1 MQELLATQQLI
12 KGARH
17 HVVHTLS
24 KDREGRGHCRHGL
37 EPCKR
42 ERHRQLDLHRRRRL
56 VRFRNQPR
64 LSGNQSPPTIG
75 AYLQDLLNLS
85 SAPHL
90 LGQNDNYGGAILTG
104 IGNPSAPANMF
115 LLAFHFGN
123 GNDYWTHT
131 ATFDAFFSCVSACD
145 TFTLPSTKAVSN
157 YRLYSIADGPIG
169 PSIDP
174 QGPAP
179 VPEPASIA
187 LLALGLV
194 GLGVSR
200 FRRH

>member
-1 MQELLATQQLI
+1 MSCTHYRRIAKAVAIVATALSLASGNAIASWTYI
-12 KGARH
+12 ADVDSSDSATNPGY
-17 HVVHTLS
+17 
-24 KDREGRGHCRHGL
+24 
-37 EPCKR
+37 P
-42 ERHRQLDLHRRRRL
+42 
-56 VRFRNQPR
+56 
-64 LSGNQSPPTIG
+64 GNQSPPTIG

-123 GNDYWTHT
+123 GNDYWTHS

>member
-1 MQELLATQQLI
+1 MSCTHYRRIAKAVAIVATALSLASGNAIAGWTYI
-12 KGARH
+12 ADADGSDSA
-17 HVVHTLS
+17 TNP
-24 KDREGRGHCRHGL
+24 GY
-37 EPCKR
+37 P
-42 ERHRQLDLHRRRRL
+42 
-56 VRFRNQPR
+56 
-64 LSGNQSPPTIG
+64 GNQSPPTIG

-90 LGQNDNYGGAILTG
+90 LGQNDNYGGAMLTG

-157 YRLYSIADGPIG
+157 YRLYSTADGPIR
-169 PSIDP
+169 PSVDP

-194 GLGVSR
+194 GLAFSR
-200 FRRH
+200 SRRH